1 MEKSAPVVI
10 VTAAGSGIGG
20 GCARELA
27 ERGCRL
33 VLMSPS
39 NNCVELAKEI
49 GAIAMRGSV
58 LETGDLAKL
67 VDLTIRQFGRI
78 DGVLNNTGR
87 DPESTEASGPGYD
100 PDLDRSLIDISDDAW
115 LYGLNLYFFN
125 VVRMARLVTP
135 IFQKQGGGSIVNVS
149 SFAAAEPR
157 LMYPVS
163 SSTRLALAG
172 FTKMYADRYAREGIR
187 MNNILPGFVE
197 NWPLE
202 DSLKRHIPSGRA
214 VKIAEIAAT
223 AYFLMGDESAS
234 ITGQSIL
241 IDGGV
246 NRSVR
251 A

>member
-1 MEKSAPVVI
+1 MSDSGPVII
-10 VTAAGSGIGG
+10 VTAAGSGIGN
-20 GCARELA
+20 GCARGLA
-27 ERGCRL
+27 EKGCRL
-33 VLMSPS
+33 ALMSPS
-39 NNCVELAKEI
+39 NNCIELAKEI

-58 LETGDLAKL
+58 LETGDLKEL
-67 VDLTIRQFGRI
+67 VDMAMQNFGRI

-100 PDLDRSLIDISDDAW
+100 PDLDRSLIDISDESW

-135 IFQKQGGGSIVNVS
+135 IFQKQGGGAIVNIS

-163 SSTRLALAG
+163 SSVRLALAG
-172 FTKMYADRYAREGIR
+172 FTKMYADRYARDGIR
-187 MNNILPGFVE
+187 INNILPGFVE
-197 NWPLE
+197 NWPLD
-202 DSLKRHIPSGRA
+202 DSIRRHIPSGRA
-214 VKIAEIAAT
+214 VKLSEIAAT
-223 AYFLMGDESAS
+223 AYFLLSNEAAS

-246 NRSVR
+246 NRAVR
-251 A
+251 I